1 MNQPNPTDVP
11 KIRVNLAKDSTAILC
26 ECGSEFFQEVMRI
39 RRISR
44 LLTGEP
50 EDRIMP
56 VPAVLCVSCGKE
68 CDPTAP
74 TKPSIVT

>member
-1 MNQPNPTDVP
+1 MINPTPDP
-11 KIRVNLAKDSTAILC
+11 TKIRINLAKDSTAILC
-26 ECGSEFFQEVMRI
+26 ECGAEFFQEVMRL
-39 RRISR
+39 RKISR

-68 CDPTAP
+68 CDPNNP
-74 TKPSIVT
+74 TKPSIIT